1 MSFIKNE
8 LTNIKTLIRFKWV
21 PFILKLLSLPIKL
34 DAFSQPKRIY
44 DQTFSLG
51 ELKNSFKHM
60 NASSNENRDN
70 LWSSRDTGY
79 TFVIL
84 PLVPDRLYIERGRG
98 DWAGTGRFRHWNEKV
113 MVKWHQTG
121 SRLNDFYEGQ
131 SQTTSS
137 TVNSVCKW
145 RQFCSILVIG

>member
-1 MSFIKNE
+1 MKSWNKFKQNWQLILIIHYVIHQEWTHKYQNINTFQVSAFDFETFIFAYKN
-8 LTNIKTLIRFKWV
+8 WW
-21 PFILKLLSLPIKL
+21 
-34 DAFSQPKRIY
+34 FSQQKKIS
-44 DQTFSLG
+44 DQIFSLD

-60 NASSNENRDN
+60 NASSYKNRDN

-113 MVKWHQTG
+113 KVKWHQTG
-121 SRLNDFYEGQ
+121 SRLNDF
-131 SQTTSS
+131 
-137 TVNSVCKW
+137 
-145 RQFCSILVIG
+145 

>member
-1 MSFIKNE
+1 MSAIDFETFIFANKTWCFFPAKKNIWSDFQLE
-8 LTNIKTLIRFKWV
+8 RAK
-21 PFILKLLSLPIKL
+21 
-34 DAFSQPKRIY
+34 
-44 DQTFSLG
+44 
-51 ELKNSFKHM
+51 KNPSNTHM
-60 NASSNENRDN
+60 NASSLENRDK
-70 LWSSRDTGY
+70 LCSWTDTGY